1 MNILKFIESF
11 TTENMMNV
19 KGSRRDIFSQVGLVG
34 KNAAL
39 TAIPFGIAA
48 LTSTKASA
56 AVKDSTS
63 GNPIA
68 ALQLALTLEYL
79 ENEFY
84 QLGLDSGVIPAG
96 GREEKVFMQI
106 AAHEADHV
114 TFLQNG
120 LGANS
125 ISKPTFDFTVGGV
138 FDPFNKTGIG
148 NADAYTQFLVLA
160 QAFEDTG
167 VRAYKGQAA
176 NLIST
181 PDLLT
186 AALRIH
192 SVEARHA
199 SEVRRLRGLK
209 GWITG
214 SERGAG
220 MPAAT
225 QAVYNGEEVTS
236 QAGFNTALLFGAA
249 AGSEAYDEPL
259 TGAEA
264 VAIASLFIV

>member
-11 TTENMMNV
+11 TTENLMNV
-19 KGSRRDIFSQVGLVG
+19 KGSRRDIFSQVGLLG

-48 LTSTKASA
+48 VTSTKASA
-56 AVKDSTS
+56 AIQKPMS

-79 ENEFY
+79 EDEFY
-84 QLGLDSGVIPAG
+84 QLGLASGVIPAG
-96 GREEKVFMQI
+96 GRDEKVFMQI
-106 AAHEADHV
+106 AAHESDHV

-125 ISKPTFDFTVGGV
+125 IPKPTFDFTVGGA
-138 FDPFNKTGIG
+138 FDPFN
-148 NADAYTQFLVLA
+148 NYAQFLALS

-167 VRAYKGQAA
+167 VRAYKGQAT

-186 AALRIH
+186 AALQIH

-214 SERGAG
+214 KERGSG
-220 MPAAT
+220 MPGAT
-225 QAVYNGEEVTS
+225 QAVYDGEEVTI

-264 VAIASLFIV
+264 AAIASLFIVA